1 VGGCVKIEKRY
12 VVGGLFL
19 IPLLP
24 FVILGF
30 VAYWLFLYA
39 RCGFDLGERAFNWIE
54 DKVR

>member
-1 VGGCVKIEKRY
+1 MKIEKRY

-30 VAYWLFLYA
+30 VVYWLFLYA
-39 RCGFDLGERAFNWIE
+39 KCGFDLGEMSFKWIE
-54 DKVR
+54 EKVQ

>member
-1 VGGCVKIEKRY
+1 MKIEKRY